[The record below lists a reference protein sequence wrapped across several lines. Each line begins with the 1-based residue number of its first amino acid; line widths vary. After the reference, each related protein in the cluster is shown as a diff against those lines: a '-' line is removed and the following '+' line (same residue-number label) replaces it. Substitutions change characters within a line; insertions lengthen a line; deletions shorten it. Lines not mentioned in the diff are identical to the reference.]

1 MTKRFEEELVE
12 LKKCILKMGNLV
24 EAAISKSIKALL
36 DRDVRLAE
44 EVIGADDDINTIE
57 IIIDEK
63 CLDLLALRQP
73 VAVDLRFIAA
83 VMKMNSEL
91 ERMGDLAVN
100 IAETAKYL
108 ATQSELKI
116 SLDFA
121 KMMEFTQ
128 KMVRESLDA
137 LVNRDSK
144 LARIICLEDDVVDNL
159 KKQMFIELLKHMKED
174 PETIERSTHL
184 MLVSR
189 HLERIADQATN
200 IAEDVVYMVEG
211 KIIKH
216 HAEDLCILQPS
227 PDRR

>member
-1 MTKRFEEELVE
+1 MTKRFKEELVE
-12 LKKCILKMGNLV
+12 LKKCVLKMGNLV
-24 EAAISKSIKALL
+24 ETAISNSIKALL
-36 DRDVRLAE
+36 ERDEKLAE
-44 EVIGADDDINTIE
+44 EVINADDDINRAE
-57 IIIDEK
+57 IVIDEK
-63 CLDLLALRQP
+63 CLDLLALHQP

-83 VMKMNSEL
+83 VMKINGEL

-100 IAETAKYL
+100 VAERAKYL
-108 ATQSELKI
+108 ATQPELKV
-116 SLDFA
+116 SLDFT

-137 LVNRDSK
+137 LINKDPK
-144 LARIICLEDDVVDNL
+144 LARRICMEDDIVDDLNR
-159 KKQMFIELLKHMKED
+159 QMFIELIKCMKEN

-216 HAEDLCILQPS
+216 HAEEYCLIP
-227 PDRR
+227 PPV